1 MSVLRGIIEFEA
13 CIVGDGK
20 LKNKFQSYIEEN
32 DLQKSVKLL
41 SWSDNPFP
49 LIKQTHLFILTS
61 KFEGLPNVLL
71 ESLVLK
77 KFIISSDCRTG
88 PKEILLN
95 GKGGLLFKVGDHKE
109 LANKI
114 RYYLKNKYKCQRMM
128 MNSHRSLKRFDYN
141 NNLKKYLRLIEGV
154 NNH

>member
-77 KFIISSDCRTG
+77 NLLYLVIAELVQKKFC
-88 PKEILLN
+88 
-95 GKGGLLFKVGDHKE
+95 
-109 LANKI
+109 
-114 RYYLKNKYKCQRMM
+114 
-128 MNSHRSLKRFDYN
+128 
-141 NNLKKYLRLIEGV
+141 
-154 NNH
+154 